1 MNSVLLF
8 LLALLLVTLLGP
20 FVLLVQLL
28 RKTYRK
34 ESISIYLHTV
44 AVSLDQLGGSLLY
57 GEEDWTISSIAF
69 YQYKYKDRNKWFM
82 CLINFLFQDKMHC
95 ENSFET
101 EYRELGKFPR

>member
-1 MNSVLLF
+1 MKSVLLF
-8 LLALLLVTLLGP
+8 LLALLSVTLLGP

-34 ESISIYLHTV
+34 ESISMYLHTV

-69 YQYKYKDRNKWFM
+69 YQYKYKTFFY
-82 CLINFLFQDKMHC
+82 LH
-95 ENSFET
+95 
-101 EYRELGKFPR
+101 